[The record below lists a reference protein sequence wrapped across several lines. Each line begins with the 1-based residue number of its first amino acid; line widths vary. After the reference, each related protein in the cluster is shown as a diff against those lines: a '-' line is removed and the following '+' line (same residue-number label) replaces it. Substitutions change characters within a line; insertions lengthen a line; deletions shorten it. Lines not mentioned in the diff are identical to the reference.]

1 VHSRQLNGRNLQET
15 HRVLS
20 KNIRGSKAS
29 CAGIYKIT
37 FTRIALKTNI
47 STKFYQLKYWAKA
60 FLILIAA

>member
-1 VHSRQLNGRNLQET
+1 MGQRIFVDQ
-15 HRVLS
+15 
-20 KNIRGSKAS
+20 KAS
-29 CAGIYKIT
+29 YAGIYKIT